1 MVVARYKEKH
11 GKTPAADNALSA
23 ATAVGAVTAAAAA
36 AAIAATADDV
46 DVAGPPRLV
55 GLGCV

>member
-36 AAIAATADDV
+36 AAIAAAAD